1 MISIIIPT
9 YNEEESLPHLIKF
22 LKAYDVDEE
31 SEIIISDGGSNDNT
45 ISIAEGLG
53 VKVVSSPQKG
63 RASQMNFGASKASG
77 DILYFLHADT
87 FPPKTF
93 IKDIAQS
100 INPEVE
106 AGCFR
111 LTFDHEHFFLKAY
124 SWFTKFDIDF
134 FRFGDQSLFITDS
147 LFKKVEGFDDSLI
160 VMEDQ
165 KIIWPIK
172 RRTKFIIHPHSV
184 VTSARK
190 YLDIGIIRLQV
201 IFSTIFLMYYL
212 GFSQEQM
219 TKFYKNRIG

>member
-1 MISIIIPT
+1 MISIIIPA
-9 YNEEESLPHLIKF
+9 YNEEESLPHLIRF
-22 LKAYDVDEE
+22 LKSCNNSEYT
-31 SEIIISDGGSNDNT
+31 EIIISDGGSSDGT
-45 ISIAEGLG
+45 VAVAESLG
-53 VKVVSSPQKG
+53 VKVFSSPKKG
-63 RASQMNFGASKASG
+63 RASQMNFGATKASG
-77 DILYFLHADT
+77 NILYFLHADT

-93 IKDIAQS
+93 ISDIRRS
-100 INPEVE
+100 LNSEIE

-111 LTFDHEHFFLKAY
+111 LTFDYQHFLLKAY

-134 FRFGDQSLFITDS
+134 FRFGDQSLFITKT
-147 LFKKVEGFDDSLI
+147 LFNKIGGFDEHLI

-172 RRTKFIIHPHSV
+172 RETKFIIHSNSV

-190 YLDIGIIRLQV
+190 YIDIGVIRLQV

-219 TKFYKNRIG
+219 VKFYKNRIG